1 MLLCFHSFIDEV
13 RKKTMKWYMAF
24 EELSILRHYSYLSN
38 IDNVEDRVAPITF
51 SELLTLY
58 YKK

>member
-1 MLLCFHSFIDEV
+1 
-13 RKKTMKWYMAF
+13 MKWYMAF

-51 SELLTLY
+51 SELLTPY
-58 YKK
+58 YKKQGKEQV